1 MKAGQKDILVAARKE
16 IENVY
21 SESLQDDITSKLK
34 KWEAI
39 SEEN

>member
-16 IENVY
+16 IENVDF
-21 SESLQDDITSKLK
+21 ESLQDDITSKLK
-34 KWEAI
+34 KREAI